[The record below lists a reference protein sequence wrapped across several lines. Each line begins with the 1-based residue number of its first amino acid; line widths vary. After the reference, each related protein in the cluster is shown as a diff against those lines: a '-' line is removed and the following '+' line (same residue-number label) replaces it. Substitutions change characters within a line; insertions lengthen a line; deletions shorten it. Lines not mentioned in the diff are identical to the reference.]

1 MPNETLSIVERLR
14 ALSSKLRSTLGLAS
28 PADAKTTDE
37 AAAHIEALVEQL
49 EAARNYVAY
58 HVPQNNEGKAA
69 ERLKAIDA
77 VLASVRN
84 A

>member
-1 MPNETLSIVERLR
+1 MPNETLPIVERLL
-14 ALSSKLRSTLGLAS
+14 ALSNKLRSALGLAS
-28 PADAKTTDE
+28 PADAKTIDE

-49 EAARNYVAY
+49 EAARSYVAY